1 MSHVEYQKESYR
13 ITTDPN
19 QIDVDA
25 VHAYLTA
32 SYWAKGIPRETVA
45 KSIRQSLSFGLF
57 EGARQIGLAR
67 IISDRAT
74 FAYLCDVYVLE
85 DYRGR
90 GLARWLMESVVAHPD
105 LMGLRRFVLVTR
117 DAHGLYE
124 KFGFT
129 ALKRPEGFMEIV
141 QPDIYTSA
149 REK

>member
-1 MSHVEYQKESYR
+1 MNHVEYQKEPYR

-19 QIDVDA
+19 QIDIDA

-32 SYWAKGIPRETVA
+32 SYWAKGIPLETVA

-57 EGARQIGLAR
+57 DGARQIGLAR

-105 LMGLRRFVLVTR
+105 LLGLRRFVLVTR
-117 DAHGLYE
+117 DAHGLYQ
-124 KFGFT
+124 KFGFRP
-129 ALKRPEGFMEIV
+129 LERPEGFMEIV
-141 QPDIYTSA
+141 RPKIYAVTQA
-149 REK
+149 Q